1 MSYMYVHRR
10 GVTCHVVKNIHEHV
24 PPCSIKGVGS
34 GQWYSCL
41 QWNKAILRQKNRVPW
56 LPRIPTV
63 GFLLVF
69 WSNSFSGIL
78 GQDLRGPAGW
88 ANGFVP
94 MRQCVL
100 AANYVKISKKPLVAL
115 QVLKIA
121 TGFSSR
127 SLTLTPKSQW
137 KNAWQPDR
145 PTMLGQ
151 HAPPPAH
158 SVVQT
163 IFLRSRVSRSTIPYN
178 RQARKAC
185 SLP

>member
-1 MSYMYVHRR
+1 MHRR
-10 GVTCHVVKNIHEHV
+10 GVPCHVVKNIHEHV
-24 PPCSIKGVGS
+24 PPCSITGVGS

-41 QWNKAILRQKNRVPW
+41 QWNKSILRQKNRVPW
-56 LPRIPTV
+56 LPRIPAV

-69 WSNSFSGIL
+69 WSNSFNVIL
-78 GQDLRGPAGW
+78 GQDLRGPASW

-94 MRQCVL
+94 MRQCVCWL
-100 AANYVKISKKPLVAL
+100 RIMWRSVRSLLLPYKYW
-115 QVLKIA
+115 KIA

-163 IFLRSRVSRSTIPYN
+163 IFLRSRVSRSTILYN